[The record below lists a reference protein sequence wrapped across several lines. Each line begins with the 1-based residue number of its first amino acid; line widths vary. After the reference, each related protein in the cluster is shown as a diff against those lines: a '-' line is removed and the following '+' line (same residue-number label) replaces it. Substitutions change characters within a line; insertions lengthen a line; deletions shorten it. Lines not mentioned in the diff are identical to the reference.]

1 MKFFVQI
8 LTFYFFVM
16 AFTPSDVVMSSCC
29 TPSTTGA
36 NETCHATSEDS
47 DNEKEDCCKDFC
59 FCAFFGTMLTFA
71 PEKEQQ
77 KPSAIPAFYIENNFL
92 YQSITG
98 LELSSG
104 IWQPP
109 RLS

>member
-8 LTFYFFVM
+8 LTFYFCVM

-29 TPSTTGA
+29 TPSTGA
-36 NETCHATSEDS
+36 NETCHTTSEDA
-47 DNEKEDCCKDFC
+47 DTDKKDCCKDFC
-59 FCAFFGTMLTFA
+59 FCAFFGTMLTFTTEKKA
-71 PEKEQQ
+71 PK
-77 KPSAIPAFYIENNFL
+77 SSIAIPFYIENNFS
-92 YQSITG
+92 YKSITG
-98 LELSSG
+98 LELSSS

>member
-8 LTFYFFVM
+8 LTFYFCVM

-29 TPSTTGA
+29 TTSTTEA
-36 NETCHATSEDS
+36 SETCHTTSEDA
-47 DNEKEDCCKDFC
+47 DKEKKDCCKDFC

-71 PEKEQQ
+71 TEKE
-77 KPSAIPAFYIENNFL
+77 KHEPSVILPFYVENNFS

-98 LELSSG
+98 LEPSSG